1 MLRLAGPAATP
12 PAPARQRSQ
21 GRIALEVARFGAATK
36 LVRVGEGGPLRVRLP
51 RTAGAELE
59 AVLVNTGGGIACGD
73 SLAIDIDAGAGSRL
87 VVATTAAEKI
97 YRSDG
102 PEAAI
107 AVRLTLG
114 EGARLDWLPQETILF
129 DRARLRRRFDVDL
142 AADARLSCFEAIV
155 FGRGA
160 SGERVDAGLLEDRW
174 RIRRD
179 QTLVF
184 ADTLRLDGPVAALL
198 DRPAVAGGARA
209 LATFLHVAPDA
220 EARLE
225 EARAMLNGTPCPCG
239 ASAWRGILAVR
250 FLAESIDPLRR
261 AAATF
266 ITRFRGTPMPRVWQ
280 S

>member
-1 MLRLAGPAATP
+1 MLRLADASAAL

-21 GRIALEVARFGAATK
+21 GRIALSVARFGAGT
-36 LVRVGEGGPLRVRLP
+36 RVSRIGEGGPLRVRLP
-51 RTAGAELE
+51 RSPGAALE

-73 SLAIDIDAGAGSRL
+73 SFAIDIEAGAGSEL
-87 VVATTAAEKI
+87 VVSTTAAEKI

-102 PEAAI
+102 PEATI
-107 AVRLTLG
+107 AVRLALG
-114 EGARLDWLPQETILF
+114 AGAKLDWLPQETILF
-129 DRARLRRRFDVDL
+129 DRARLRRRFDADL

-160 SGERVDAGLLEDRW
+160 SGERVDEGLIEDRW

-179 QTLVF
+179 RKLIF
-184 ADTLRLDGPVAALL
+184 ADTLRLDGPMAGLL
-198 DRPAVAGGARA
+198 DRAAIGGGARA
-209 LATFLHVAPDA
+209 LATFLHAAPDA

-225 EARAMLNGTPCPCG
+225 EAREYLSGAPCPCG
-239 ASAWRGILAVR
+239 ASAWRGVLAVR
-250 FLAESIDPLRR
+250 FLAASIDPLRR

-280 S
+280 T

>member
-1 MLRLAGPAATP
+1 MPRLAEPGPAPMP
-12 PAPARQRSQ
+12 PHRQRSQ
-21 GRIALEVARFGAATK
+21 GRIALSVTRFGAAT
-36 LVRVGEGGPLRVRLP
+36 RVSRIGEGGPLRVRLP
-51 RTAGAELE
+51 RAPGPALE

-73 SLAIDIDAGAGSRL
+73 TATVEVEAAEGSEL
-87 VVATTAAEKI
+87 VFTTTAAEKI

-102 PEAAI
+102 PDATT
-107 AVRLTLG
+107 AVRLSL
-114 EGARLDWLPQETILF
+114 EAGARLDWLPQETILF
-129 DRARLRRRFDVDL
+129 DRARLRRRFDIDL
-142 AADARLSCFEAIV
+142 SATARLTVFEAIV

-160 SGERVDAGLLEDRW
+160 SGERVDEGLLEDRW

-179 QTLVF
+179 GKPIF
-184 ADTLRLDGPVAALL
+184 ADTLRLDGPVSALL

-209 LATFLHVAPDA
+209 LATFLYVAPDA

-225 EARAMLNGTPCPCG
+225 AAREMLADTPCPCG
-239 ASAWRGILAVR
+239 ASAWGGLLAVR
-250 FLAESIDPLRR
+250 FLAESIGTLRG